1 METKGLLLGVSR
13 WQRLRAVFARTS
25 EACPVAR
32 ARRWETVSQPQLS
45 GLSWPP
51 RILAVAA
58 FGLMTSACVPEAE
71 APKLQPPPGSSA
83 KVALEEFIIAAA
95 TAKVIGETCTGYGI
109 QKGFNNSRSLS
120 AQYVGA
126 MRQQGY
132 SEAEM
137 KRAVDRISA
146 WETTERA
153 FERLTAAGVKDGDV
167 ASLCRYGKREIAKG
181 SAIGKL
187 LRLKA

>member
-1 METKGLLLGVSR
+1 METGGLLLGVSR
-13 WQRLRAVFARTS
+13 WQRLRAAFARTS
-25 EACPVAR
+25 EACPVTNAGR
-32 ARRWETVSQPQLS
+32 GETVSQPKLF
-45 GLSWPP
+45 GLGWSP
-51 RILAVAA
+51 RMLVVVA

-71 APKLQPPPGSSA
+71 TPKLQPPPGASA
-83 KVALEEFIIAAA
+83 QLALEEFIIAAA

-132 SEAEM
+132 SQAEM
-137 KRAVDRISA
+137 KRAVVRISA

-153 FERLTAAGVKDGDV
+153 FKRLTAAGVKDGDV

-187 LRLKA
+187 LRLRT

>member
-1 METKGLLLGVSR
+1 MGTGGLLLGVSR
-13 WQRLRAVFARTS
+13 WQRLRAAFARTS
-25 EACPVAR
+25 EACPVAS
-32 ARRWETVSQPQLS
+32 AGRRETAFLPKLI
-45 GLSWPP
+45 GLGGSP
-51 RILAVAA
+51 RMLVVVA

-71 APKLQPPPGSSA
+71 APKLQPPPGASA
-83 KVALEEFIIAAA
+83 KLALEEFIIAAA

-132 SEAEM
+132 SQAEM

-187 LRLKA
+187 LRLRT